1 MGTLGELVRKAEE
14 VRIAVSEM
22 TKEVAEEEFNTVPN
36 IFDEPTAGQV
46 LPTFEGLHYLQIDQY
61 FKIFLSYKFVY
72 KKLGQQLLT
81 QWECWS
87 SKVFSFLN
95 L

>member
-36 IFDEPTAGQV
+36 IFDELTAGHV
-46 LPTFEGLHYLQIDQY
+46 LPTFEGLHYLQIYQY

-72 KKLGQQLLT
+72 K
-81 QWECWS
+81 
-87 SKVFSFLN
+87 
-95 L
+95 

>member
-14 VRIAVSEM
+14 VRIEVSEM

-61 FKIFLSYKFVY
+61 FKIFLSYKLVY
-72 KKLGQQLLT
+72 K
-81 QWECWS
+81 
-87 SKVFSFLN
+87 
-95 L
+95 

>member
-61 FKIFLSYKFVY
+61 FKIFLSYTFVY
-72 KKLGQQLLT
+72 K
-81 QWECWS
+81 
-87 SKVFSFLN
+87 
-95 L
+95 